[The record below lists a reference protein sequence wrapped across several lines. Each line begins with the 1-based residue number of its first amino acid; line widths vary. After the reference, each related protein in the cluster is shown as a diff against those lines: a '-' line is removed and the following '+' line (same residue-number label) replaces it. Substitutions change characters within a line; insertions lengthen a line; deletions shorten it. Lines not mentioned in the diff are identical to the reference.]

1 MTPHHSPD
9 WYDRMYNNRA
19 LVPDFANHLQQW
31 ARDSQAVRDSQP
43 CLTDISYGSGP
54 SETLD
59 IFTSTNPALSTPS
72 QSPLGHGQSTPSQA
86 QQNHRPNKA
95 SSSNLPVLVFLHGG
109 YWRALDKSDHSFVA
123 PSLTEQGVTVVV
135 PNYALC
141 PAVTIPEIVMQMVK
155 ALAWVWRHIDT
166 WGGDASR
173 IHVAGHSAGGH
184 LAAMMLACDWRAY
197 APDLPPTLV
206 KSALSVSGLYELDSL
221 RRSPMLQEALRLDE
235 EQVLKA
241 SPAWLPAPKRGVLH
255 SVVGGLES
263 EAFLAHNQLIQN
275 AWGRERVPT
284 AQVLPGLHHFSM
296 MKAFATPGHAL
307 NQQLLALCQGKP

>member
-9 WYDRMYNNRA
+9 WFDRMYNNRA

-31 ARDSQAVRDSQP
+31 TRDSQAVRDSQP
-43 CLTDISYGSGP
+43 CLTDLRYGSGP
-54 SETLD
+54 SENLD
-59 IFTSTNPALSTPS
+59 IFTAANSA
-72 QSPLGHGQSTPSQA
+72 HGAPVHPRLRAAT
-86 QQNHRPNKA
+86 
-95 SSSNLPVLVFLHGG
+95 PVLVFLHGG

-123 PSLTEQGVTVVV
+123 SSLTQQGITVVV

-197 APDLPPTLV
+197 APDLPPDLV
-206 KSALSVSGLYELDSL
+206 KSVLSVSGLYELDSL
-221 RRSPMLQEALRLDE
+221 RRSPMLQEALRLDD
-235 EQVLKA
+235 EQVFKA

-255 SVVGGLES
+255 TVVGGMES

-275 AWGRERVPT
+275 AWGKQRVPT

-307 NQQLLALCQGKP
+307 NQQLLALCQVKH

>member
-9 WYDRMYNNRA
+9 WFDRMYNNRA

-31 ARDSQAVRDSQP
+31 TLDSQAARDSQP
-43 CLTDISYGSGP
+43 CLTDLRYGSGP

-59 IFTSTNPALSTPS
+59 IFTAANSADGAPVHPRQRTAT
-72 QSPLGHGQSTPSQA
+72 
-86 QQNHRPNKA
+86 
-95 SSSNLPVLVFLHGG
+95 PVLVFLHGG

-123 PSLTEQGVTVVV
+123 PSLTQQGITVVV

-197 APDLPPTLV
+197 APDLPPDLV
-206 KSALSVSGLYELDSL
+206 KSVLSVSGLYELDSL
-221 RRSPMLQEALRLDE
+221 RRSPMLQEALRLDD
-235 EQVLKA
+235 EQVFKA
-241 SPAWLPAPKRGVLH
+241 SPAWLPAPERGVLH
-255 SVVGGLES
+255 AVVGGMES

-307 NQQLLALCQGKP
+307 NQQLLALCQTHL

>member
-31 ARDSQAVRDSQP
+31 TRDSQAVRDSQP

-59 IFTSTNPALSTPS
+59 IFTATKPV
-72 QSPLGHGQSTPSQA
+72 QSTPNQSP
-86 QQNHRPNKA
+86 QNHRPSAAN
-95 SSSNLPVLVFLHGG
+95 SSSSPVLVFLHGG

-123 PSLTEQGVTVVV
+123 PSLTQQGLTVVV

-166 WGGDASR
+166 WGGDVSR

-184 LAAMMLACDWRAY
+184 LTAMMLACDWRAY
-197 APDLPPTLV
+197 APDLPPDLV

-235 EQVLKA
+235 QQVLMA
-241 SPAWLPAPKRGVLH
+241 SPARLPAPKRGALH

-307 NQQLLALCQGKP
+307 NQQVLALCQAHC

>member
-9 WYDRMYNNRA
+9 WFDRMYNNRA

-31 ARDSQAVRDSQP
+31 TRDSQAVRDSQP
-43 CLTDISYGSGP
+43 CLTDLRYGSGP
-54 SETLD
+54 SENLD
-59 IFTSTNPALSTPS
+59 IFTAANSA
-72 QSPLGHGQSTPSQA
+72 HGAPVHPRLRAAT
-86 QQNHRPNKA
+86 
-95 SSSNLPVLVFLHGG
+95 PVLVFLHGG

-123 PSLTEQGVTVVV
+123 PSLTQQGITVVV

-197 APDLPPTLV
+197 APDLPPDLV

-221 RRSPMLQEALRLDE
+221 RRSPMLQEALRLDD

-275 AWGRERVPT
+275 AWGLERVPT

-296 MKAFATPGHAL
+296 MKTFATPGQAL
-307 NQQLLALCQGKP
+307 NQQVLALCQVRR

>member
-9 WYDRMYNNRA
+9 WFDRMYNNRA

-31 ARDSQAVRDSQP
+31 TRDSQAVRDSQP
-43 CLTDISYGSGP
+43 CLTDLRYGSGP
-54 SETLD
+54 SENLD
-59 IFTSTNPALSTPS
+59 IFTAANSA
-72 QSPLGHGQSTPSQA
+72 HGAPVHPRLRAAT
-86 QQNHRPNKA
+86 
-95 SSSNLPVLVFLHGG
+95 PVLVFLHGG

-123 PSLTEQGVTVVV
+123 PSLTQQGITVVV

-197 APDLPPTLV
+197 APDLPPDLV
-206 KSALSVSGLYELDSL
+206 KSVLSVSGLYELDSL
-221 RRSPMLQEALRLDE
+221 RRSPMLQEALRLDD
-235 EQVLKA
+235 EQVFKA

-255 SVVGGLES
+255 TVVGGMES

-275 AWGRERVPT
+275 AWGKQRVPT
-284 AQVLPGLHHFSM
+284 AQVRPSLHHFSM

-307 NQQLLALCQGKP
+307 NQQLLALCQVKH

>member
-1 MTPHHSPD
+1 MNPHLSPD
-9 WYDRMYNNRA
+9 WFDRMYNNRA

-31 ARDSQAVRDSQP
+31 TRDSQAVRDSQP

-59 IFTSTNPALSTPS
+59 IFTATKPV
-72 QSPLGHGQSTPSQA
+72 QSTPNQSP
-86 QQNHRPNKA
+86 QNHRPSAAN
-95 SSSNLPVLVFLHGG
+95 SSSSPVLVFLHGG

-123 PSLTEQGVTVVV
+123 PSLTQQGLTVVV

-166 WGGDASR
+166 WGGDVSR

-197 APDLPPTLV
+197 APDLPPDLV

-235 EQVLKA
+235 QQVLMA

-307 NQQLLALCQGKP
+307 NQQVLALCQAQS

>member
-9 WYDRMYNNRA
+9 WFDRMYNNRA

-31 ARDSQAVRDSQP
+31 TRDSQAVRDSQP
-43 CLTDISYGSGP
+43 CLTDLRYGSGP
-54 SETLD
+54 SENLD
-59 IFTSTNPALSTPS
+59 IFTAANSA
-72 QSPLGHGQSTPSQA
+72 HGAPVHPRLRAAT
-86 QQNHRPNKA
+86 
-95 SSSNLPVLVFLHGG
+95 PVLVFLHGG

-123 PSLTEQGVTVVV
+123 PSLTQQGITVVV

-197 APDLPPTLV
+197 APDLPPDLV
-206 KSALSVSGLYELDSL
+206 KSVLSVSGLYELDSL
-221 RRSPMLQEALRLDE
+221 RRSPMLQEALRLDD
-235 EQVLKA
+235 EQVFKA

-255 SVVGGLES
+255 TVVGGMES

-275 AWGRERVPT
+275 AWASNV
-284 AQVLPGLHHFSM
+284 
-296 MKAFATPGHAL
+296 
-307 NQQLLALCQGKP
+307 CQPRRCCPACTISA

>member
-19 LVPDFANHLQQW
+19 LVPDFANYLQQW
-31 ARDSQAVRDSQP
+31 TRDSHAVRDSQP

-59 IFTSTNPALSTPS
+59 IFTAAKP
-72 QSPLGHGQSTPSQA
+72 GHTTPSQA
-86 QQNHRPNKA
+86 SQNHRPNGANSA
-95 SSSNLPVLVFLHGG
+95 SSPVLVFLHGG

-123 PSLTEQGVTVVV
+123 PSLTEQGITVVV

-197 APDLPPTLV
+197 APDLPPDLV
-206 KSALSVSGLYELDSL
+206 KSALSVSGLYELDSM
-221 RRSPMLQEALRLDE
+221 RRSPLLQEALRLDE

-241 SPAWLPAPKRGVLH
+241 SPAWLPAPKHGALH

-263 EAFLAHNQLIQN
+263 EAFLAHNQLIQKS
-275 AWGRERVPT
+275 WGAERVPT

-296 MKAFATPGHAL
+296 MNAFATPGHVL
-307 NQQLLALCQGKP
+307 NQQVLALCQGKP

>member
-31 ARDSQAVRDSQP
+31 TRDSQAVRDSQP
-43 CLTDISYGSGP
+43 CLTDLSYGSGP
-54 SETLD
+54 SELLD
-59 IFTSTNPALSTPS
+59 VFTADKPS
-72 QSPLGHGQSTPSQA
+72 QNTPSQA
-86 QQNHRPNKA
+86 PQNHRPNA
-95 SSSNLPVLVFLHGG
+95 ANSSGSPVLVFLHGG

-123 PSLTEQGVTVVV
+123 PSLTKQGITVVV

-155 ALAWVWRHIDT
+155 ALAWIWRHIDT

-184 LAAMMLACDWRAY
+184 LGAMMLACDWRAY
-197 APDLPPTLV
+197 APDLPPDLV

-221 RRSPMLQEALRLDE
+221 RRSPLLQEALRLDE

-241 SPAWLPAPKRGVLH
+241 SPAWLPAPKRGELH

-263 EAFLAHNQLIQN
+263 EAFLAHNQLIQT
-275 AWGRERVPT
+275 AWGRARVPT

-296 MKAFATPGHAL
+296 MSAFATPGHAL
-307 NQQLLALCQGKP
+307 NQQVQALCQGKA